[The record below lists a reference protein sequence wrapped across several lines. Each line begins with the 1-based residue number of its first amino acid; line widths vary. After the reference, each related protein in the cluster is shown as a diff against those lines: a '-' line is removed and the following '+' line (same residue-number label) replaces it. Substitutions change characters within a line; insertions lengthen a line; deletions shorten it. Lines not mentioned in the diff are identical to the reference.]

1 MEYESFLQNNLRLK
15 NLKER
20 AFDTPEICV
29 ERARLGS
36 SPDCG
41 VNSPPSC

>member
-1 MEYESFLQNNLRLK
+1 MEYESFLKNNLRLR

-29 ERARLGS
+29 GGQVGDAKL
-36 SPDCG
+36 
-41 VNSPPSC
+41 